1 MKSFFNKFF
10 SNIGK
15 KIQTF
20 VKIEF
25 VILVILC
32 AVLSVVSICVTLFVD
47 YTFAAA
53 IAYSLLAPVLVL
65 PSVWGT
71 YFLGKLIE
79 EKEQKTKDNQQQS
92 TQNN

>member
-15 KIQTF
+15 KIQIF

-25 VILVILC
+25 VILVVLC
-32 AVLSVVSICVTLFVD
+32 AVLSVVSIFITLLVD
-47 YTFAAA
+47 YTFAVL

-65 PSVWGT
+65 PSVWGM

-79 EKEQKTKDNQQQS
+79 EKEQKTKDKQQQS